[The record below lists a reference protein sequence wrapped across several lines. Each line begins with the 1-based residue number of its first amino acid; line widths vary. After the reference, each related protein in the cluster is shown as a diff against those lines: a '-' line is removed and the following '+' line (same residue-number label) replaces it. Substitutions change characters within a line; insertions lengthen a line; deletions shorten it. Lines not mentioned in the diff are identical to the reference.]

1 MLVCLR
7 DGRKI
12 IGILRSFDQFAN
24 IVLEQAQERVIVGK
38 RFADVP
44 LGLYVIRGENVVLL
58 GTMVRTRTLPAL
70 RRALSSLLHS
80 ASCDWHRRN
89 LCARARSR
97 PPRLS
102 TRSFV
107 DARARQD
114 DAKEAKTTSTLLQ
127 EVAVEEI
134 LEAKQEEAERNKL
147 KSKLSRQMNQND
159 LFDL

>member
-1 MLVCLR
+1 M
-7 DGRKI
+7 
-12 IGILRSFDQFAN
+12 A
-24 IVLEQAQERVIVGK
+24 
-38 RFADVP
+38 
-44 LGLYVIRGENVVLL
+44 
-58 GTMVRTRTLPAL
+58 TLPAL

-80 ASCDWHRRN
+80 ARRSSRRN